1 MQLELDLL
9 SYKKE
14 LKVKM
19 VKGQKKI
26 FDSIRKK
33 WYVWQPE
40 ELVRQLLILYLIEA
54 GFNKNRIRVERGIVV
69 NGAKKRCDI
78 IIYDEAVQPY
88 FLIECKAP
96 RVGINQSVFDQ
107 IAQYNWVFQVPY
119 MMVSN
124 GIQTYCCSMDYDQKK
139 YTFQDTLPNPK

>member
-54 GFNKNRIRVERGIVV
+54 GFNKNRIHESEG
-69 NGAKKRCDI
+69 
-78 IIYDEAVQPY
+78 
-88 FLIECKAP
+88 
-96 RVGINQSVFDQ
+96 S
-107 IAQYNWVFQVPY
+107 
-119 MMVSN
+119 
-124 GIQTYCCSMDYDQKK
+124 
-139 YTFQDTLPNPK
+139 